1 MATIQP
7 PIRLTGHQSLVNR
20 LILSTLTGRAVHISQ
35 IRPSSPTKPGLTP
48 YEVSFLRLLET
59 VTNGSQIEISYTG
72 TVLLY
77 KPGLITGAAGGSGAS
92 NGSLRHEIPN
102 TCTRGVSF
110 FILPI
115 CLLAPFSKAP
125 MNILFTGPGIITSS
139 TSTGDI
145 SVDSVRSAILPLY
158 EKFGIE
164 RNIELR
170 ILQRSNPGPRGVGGA
185 GEVQL
190 TFGHQVRLPKTVH
203 LMSSGKV
210 KRIRGTAYST
220 GVSGSN
226 NARMIE
232 GARGILNPF
241 SLDTYIYSDVSAA
254 AVTRTSQKARTSET
268 KKIGLGFGLS
278 LVAESNAGTFY
289 FADVASLPEGGQRP
303 EDIGTQCAYQLLES
317 VSKGGCVQ
325 LEAAPT
331 AIILMAMGSEDM
343 GRIQLGKE
351 VLGNEKTIQLARD
364 LSAFGASGW
373 GVRNPQEGIDSE
385 ELLVSMMGRGI
396 GNVGR
401 KIG

>member
-1 MATIQP
+1 MATVQP
-7 PIRLTGHQSLVNR
+7 PVRFTGHQSLINR

-92 NGSLRHEIPN
+92 NGSLRHEIPS

-110 FILPI
+110 FIIPI

-125 MNILFTGPGIITSS
+125 MNVLFTGSGVITSS
-139 TSTGDI
+139 APTGDI

-232 GARGILNPF
+232 AARGILNQF

-254 AVTRTSQKARTSET
+254 AVIPTSQKASTSGT

-303 EDIGTQCAYQLLES
+303 EDMGTQCAYQLLES
-317 VSKGGCVQ
+317 VSKGGCAP
-325 LEAAPT
+325 LEVAPT

-343 GRIQLGKE
+343 GRIQIGKE
-351 VLGNEKTIQLARD
+351 VLGNEKIIQLARD
-364 LSAFGASGW
+364 LDAFGASGW
-373 GVRNPQEGIDSE
+373 GVRNPQEGSGSE
-385 ELLVSMMGRGI
+385 ELTVSIMGRGI